1 MMEQEEEKV
10 SQVPQMP
17 QKRQP
22 VIPPKQ
28 EGPLDVDAMVIPT
41 MGANPGANQMSE
53 YPDGEE
59 QPTFDPNALE
69 PLSNEDHKNYQ
80 PLVEE
85 FGEPLVQ
92 KLCSKTWQQR
102 DEAIGEL
109 MEELIDSKR
118 HGEEEGFVN
127 GCGAVKITIVDKMAG
142 VSQKAMN
149 LLASLC
155 ETYTR
160 VNLSGRLKTQFA
172 GYSDI
177 IVGTLSEKLG
187 DNL

>member
-1 MMEQEEEKV
+1 
-10 SQVPQMP
+10 
-17 QKRQP
+17 
-22 VIPPKQ
+22 
-28 EGPLDVDAMVIPT
+28 
-41 MGANPGANQMSE
+41 
-53 YPDGEE
+53 
-59 QPTFDPNALE
+59 
-69 PLSNEDHKNYQ
+69 
-80 PLVEE
+80 
-85 FGEPLVQ
+85 
-92 KLCSKTWQQR
+92 
-102 DEAIGEL
+102 